1 MAQKILYFLITIYL
15 VALFLKGEFLAKN
28 KGETFECEDC
38 GLVVVVENPCECDES
53 CALICCQEPMKPVK
67 NEDKESE

>member
-1 MAQKILYFLITIYL
+1 M
-15 VALFLKGEFLAKN
+15 AKN

>member
-1 MAQKILYFLITIYL
+1 
-15 VALFLKGEFLAKN
+15 LAKN